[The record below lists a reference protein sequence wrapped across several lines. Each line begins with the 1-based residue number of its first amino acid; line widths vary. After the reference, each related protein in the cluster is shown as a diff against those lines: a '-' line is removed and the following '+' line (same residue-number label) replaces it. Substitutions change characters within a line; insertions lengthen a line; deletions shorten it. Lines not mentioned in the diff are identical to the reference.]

1 MEESSPISCF
11 HVLVVDDCQIDRKIV
26 EKLLLKNGMFKV
38 TTVDSGKRA
47 MEVLGLNEEKP
58 ESPNVNEFKI
68 DIILTDYCMPG
79 MNGYDLL
86 KVVKEHD
93 CLKFVPVVIMS
104 SENNPQRI
112 TRCRAT
118 GAEDFI
124 LKPLRISD
132 IQRLRSYVGSLAP
145 ASKMGTKRKVPLDII
160 PESNGSE
167 RRPRLAG
174 VAVA

>member
-11 HVLVVDDCQIDRKIV
+11 HVLVVDDCPIDRKII
-26 EKLLLKNGMFKV
+26 EKLLLKNDMFKV
-38 TTVDSGKRA
+38 TIVDSGKRA

-58 ESPNVNEFKI
+58 KSPNVNEFKI
-68 DIILTDYCMPG
+68 DKILTDYCMHG

-104 SENNPQRI
+104 SENNPQII
-112 TRCRAT
+112 TRCHAT
-118 GAEDFI
+118 GAKDFI

-132 IQRLRSYVGSLAP
+132 IQRLR
-145 ASKMGTKRKVPLDII
+145 
-160 PESNGSE
+160 N
-167 RRPRLAG
+167 
-174 VAVA
+174 